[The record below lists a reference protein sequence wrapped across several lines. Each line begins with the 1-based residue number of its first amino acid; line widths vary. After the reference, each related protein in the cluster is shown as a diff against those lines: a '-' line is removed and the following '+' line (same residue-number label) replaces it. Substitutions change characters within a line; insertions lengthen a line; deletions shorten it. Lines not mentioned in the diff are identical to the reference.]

1 MTQDQFPKS
10 TDVLMVGAG
19 ATGMTLAIR
28 LQQLGVDRLVT
39 DQLPDF
45 FRRTLAATA

>member
-1 MTQDQFPKS
+1 MILHQIPKS
-10 TDVLMVGAG
+10 TDVLIVGAG
-19 ATGMTLAIR
+19 PTGITLAIS
-28 LQQLGVDRLVT
+28 LKLLGLDCVVI